1 MKLSGQRG
9 QCRGINDIHQID
21 QQRRQVDL
29 RAKRSAAYS
38 PESKNVRRW
47 PAAAAQF
54 IHRAD
59 TGNRHV
65 NGRAFRPFVL
75 PAIPFRGISSA
86 TS

>member
-29 RAKRSAAYS
+29 RKAFGGNIRQIERSSLAS
-38 PESKNVRRW
+38 GVTESSLSIADPAIVRQW
-47 PAAAAQF
+47 P
-54 IHRAD
+54 I
-59 TGNRHV
+59 
-65 NGRAFRPFVL
+65 AFRPFVL
-75 PAIPFRGISSA
+75 PAIPFSRAYPA